1 MGRSVASRAD
11 RRFGAS
17 VAAGVLVAM
26 ATPLHAE
33 PLVALAPPPGDDARL
48 AIAIGPHGEVY
59 APDGKGAWTRTQ
71 RFTTADTLTVAGRAS
86 REVVAAG
93 EGVVYK
99 LADNGWSAFRLH
111 QKDKAMMA
119 SGARAVAAVKR
130 QLYALHLGA
139 RGEPEKLALAPAPVL
154 AIGAGTS
161 IVIATTQGLARVE
174 GTKVSA
180 IAGAPKQVIALVD
193 DRWALLSS
201 GAFDLKARKTIAWP
215 AGAKITATTIVPG
228 RGRLPDS
235 LVAVATRAGKLE
247 LFTVDVSVASE
258 PVAVTPFSPAVGV
271 AVDRAGRVVI
281 ALADGRIAV
290 RDRGGWTTTQVTTN
304 LPAPRPGSGPASSP

>member
-1 MGRSVASRAD
+1 MARGLAAVLVFLAASRA
-11 RRFGAS
+11 
-17 VAAGVLVAM
+17 
-26 ATPLHAE
+26 HAE
-33 PLVALAPPPGDDARL
+33 PLVALAPPPGDDARQ

-71 RFTTADTLTVAGRAS
+71 RFTTADTLTVAGRAG
-86 REVVAAG
+86 REAVAAG

-111 QKDKAMMA
+111 QKDKAVMA
-119 SGARAVAAVKR
+119 SGPRAVAAVKR

-154 AIGAGTS
+154 AIGAGKS
-161 IVIATTQGLARVE
+161 IVIATTQGLSRVE
-174 GTKVSA
+174 GTKVSP
-180 IAGAPKQVIALVD
+180 ITGAPKQVLALVD
-193 DRWALLSS
+193 DRWAILSA
-201 GAFDLKARKTIAWP
+201 GAFDLKTGKTLSWP
-215 AGAKITATTIVPG
+215 AGSKVTASTIAPG
-228 RGRLPDS
+228 RGRDS

-247 LFTVDVSVASE
+247 LFTVDTSVASE

-281 ALADGRIAV
+281 ALADGRLAI
-290 RDRGGWTTTQVTTN
+290 RDRGTWSTTQVTTS
-304 LPAPRPGSGPASSP
+304 LPAARPGSGPATSP